1 MSDEENRKSESDE
14 MPVDAHKNF
23 FAKDLGIRRRGRPTT
38 IDEEKNS
45 STECRLRLNLRQE
58 RIVKS
63 INKELGLSNTAIVR
77 RFLDEGIKRWANQ
90 GRDKFDL
97 SYKVKKVYE
106 ETVTDSISPI
116 ATQVVLMNQK
126 MDAISEE
133 LAHLAIELSAQD
145 ETANKAASPQSEEQN
160 QTALRLLL
168 TMHREVL
175 SQNELLV
182 EMIGKIL
189 KWTPAFQT
197 GSGTDA
203 RADEDKYNDYLI
215 DARNRTKKVAER
227 EVRKIV
233 QEDKTTH
240 LQ

>member
-1 MSDEENRKSESDE
+1 MN
-14 MPVDAHKNF
+14 
-23 FAKDLGIRRRGRPTT
+23 T
-38 IDEEKNS
+38 I
-45 STECRLRLNLRQE
+45 Q
-58 RIVKS
+58 
-63 INKELGLSNTAIVR
+63 KELGLSISAIVK

-106 ETVTDSISPI
+106 ETVTTSINPI
-116 ATQVVLMNQK
+116 ATQVAMMNQK
-126 MDAISEE
+126 MDAVSEE

-145 ETANKAASPQSEEQN
+145 ETANKTTSSQSEEQN

-168 TMHREVL
+168 TMNREVI

-182 EMIGKIL
+182 EMMGHIL

-197 GSGTDA
+197 GSGADA
-203 RADEDKYNDYLI
+203 RADEDKYNDYLNE
-215 DARNRTKKVAER
+215 ARNRTRKTAER
-227 EVRKIV
+227 EVRKMV
-233 QEDKTTH
+233 QEDKAAH